1 MPLVAADATTSEAL
15 ERTWVCPAS
24 GRRYVERDGALSP
37 EEAQASSPNGVETPD
52 QTREDQQ

>member
-1 MPLVAADATTSEAL
+1 M
-15 ERTWVCPAS
+15 WVCPAS

-37 EEAQASSPNGVETPD
+37 EEAQASSPKNTVTSN